1 MVNKQTNGE
10 NGKLHPILL
19 LFIVNMLSVILKSIS
34 IMGTN
39 ATSVFIDMLND
50 LGDVV
55 GLGLLLLGLVFEK
68 KKSNIMYPFGRRRAI
83 YVTGLLSIM
92 MFSGL
97 IFAVAIYKTINILHE
112 PIILFVKS
120 YALYAFFLA
129 FTINVLGLALIFIY
143 TLVKKSGNDPALT
156 GGLIDSISDTGGSAI
171 ALGTLI
177 SKTPV
182 LDVVGSLVLSGVILI
197 SAITVGYR
205 YFQVLIGRAPPK
217 EVLKNV
223 IEKILE
229 VPEVKDV
236 NIFHASMITEDEYM
250 LILEVEVDK
259 DMEVE
264 DAEKL
269 SAKIEDMVK
278 RGDPRFKYV
287 IVEFV
292 GEKPGPKTYKDII
305 NQIEYSKE

>member
-1 MVNKQTNGE
+1 M
-10 NGKLHPILL
+10 HPVILL
-19 LFIVNMLSVILKSIS
+19 FAFNLLSVIFKYIS
-34 IMGTN
+34 VMGTN

-55 GLGLLLLGLVFEK
+55 GLGLLMLGLSFEK
-68 KKSNIMYPFGRRRAI
+68 KKSNIMYPFGRRRAL

-97 IFAVAIYKTINILHE
+97 IFAVAIYKTMNILFE
-112 PIILFVKS
+112 PVVLVVKP
-120 YALYAFFLA
+120 YALYLFSLA
-129 FTINVLGLALIFIY
+129 FIVNIIGLTLIITY
-143 TLVKKSGNDPALT
+143 TYVRRGGNDPTLT
-156 GGLIDSISDTGGSAI
+156 GGLIDSISDVCGSAL

-177 SKTPV
+177 LRIPL
-182 LDVVGSLVLSGVILI
+182 LDVAGSLVLSGVILI

-217 EVLKNV
+217 EVLKKV
-223 IEKILE
+223 IERILSI
-229 VPEVKDV
+229 PEVRDV
-236 NIFHASMITEDEYM
+236 NIFYASMITEDEYM

-269 SAKIEDMVK
+269 SAKIEDAVRK
-278 RGDPRFKYV
+278 EDPRFKYV

-292 GEKPGPKTYKDII
+292 GEKPGPKTYREIM
-305 NQIEYSKE
+305 NEIEYSKE

>member
-1 MVNKQTNGE
+1 M
-10 NGKLHPILL
+10 HPVILL
-19 LFIVNMLSVILKSIS
+19 FAFNLLSVIFKYIS
-34 IMGTN
+34 VMGTN

-55 GLGLLLLGLVFEK
+55 GLGLLMLGLSFEK
-68 KKSNIMYPFGRRRAI
+68 KKSNIMYPFGRRRAL

-97 IFAVAIYKTINILHE
+97 IFAVAIYKTMNILFE
-112 PIILFVKS
+112 PVVLVVKP
-120 YALYAFFLA
+120 YALYLFSLA
-129 FTINVLGLALIFIY
+129 FIVNIIGLTLIITY
-143 TLVKKSGNDPALT
+143 TYVRRGGNDPTLT
-156 GGLIDSISDTGGSAI
+156 GGLIDSISDVCGSAL

-177 SKTPV
+177 LRIPI
-182 LDVVGSLVLSGVILI
+182 LDVAGSLVLSGVILI

-217 EVLKNV
+217 EVLKKV
-223 IEKILE
+223 IERILSI
-229 VPEVKDV
+229 PEVRDV
-236 NIFHASMITEDEYM
+236 NIFYASMITEDEYM

-269 SAKIEDMVK
+269 SAKIEDAVRK
-278 RGDPRFKYV
+278 EDPRFKYV

-292 GEKPGPKTYKDII
+292 GEKPGPKTYREI
-305 NQIEYSKE
+305 

>member
-1 MVNKQTNGE
+1 M
-10 NGKLHPILL
+10 HPVILL
-19 LFIVNMLSVILKSIS
+19 FAFNLLSVIFKYIS
-34 IMGTN
+34 VMGTN

-55 GLGLLLLGLVFEK
+55 GLGLLMLGLSFEK
-68 KKSNIMYPFGRRRAI
+68 KKSNIMYPFGRRRAL

-97 IFAVAIYKTINILHE
+97 IFAVAIYKTMNILFE
-112 PIILFVKS
+112 PVVLVVKP
-120 YALYAFFLA
+120 YALYLFSLA
-129 FTINVLGLALIFIY
+129 FIVNIIGLTLIITY
-143 TLVKKSGNDPALT
+143 TYVRRGGNDPTLT
-156 GGLIDSISDTGGSAI
+156 GGLIDSISDVCGSAL

-177 SKTPV
+177 LRIPI
-182 LDVVGSLVLSGVILI
+182 LDVAGSLVLSGVILI

-217 EVLKNV
+217 EVLKKV
-223 IEKILE
+223 IERILSI
-229 VPEVKDV
+229 PEVRDV
-236 NIFHASMITEDEYM
+236 NIFYASMITEDEYM

-269 SAKIEDMVK
+269 SAKIEDAVRK
-278 RGDPRFKYV
+278 EDPRFKYV

-292 GEKPGPKTYKDII
+292 GEKPGPKTYREIM
-305 NQIEYSKE
+305 NEIEYSKE

>member
-1 MVNKQTNGE
+1 M
-10 NGKLHPILL
+10 HPVILL
-19 LFIVNMLSVILKSIS
+19 FAFNLLSVIFKYIS
-34 IMGTN
+34 VMGTN

-55 GLGLLLLGLVFEK
+55 GLGLLMLGLSFEK
-68 KKSNIMYPFGRRRAI
+68 KKSNIMYPFGRRRAL

-97 IFAVAIYKTINILHE
+97 IFAVAIYKTMNILFE
-112 PIILFVKS
+112 PVVLVVKP
-120 YALYAFFLA
+120 YALYLFSLA
-129 FTINVLGLALIFIY
+129 FIVNIIGLTLIITY
-143 TLVKKSGNDPALT
+143 TYVRRGGNDPTLT
-156 GGLIDSISDTGGSAI
+156 GGLIDSISDVCGSAL

-177 SKTPV
+177 LRIPL
-182 LDVVGSLVLSGVILI
+182 LDVAGSLVLSGVILI

-217 EVLKNV
+217 EVLKKV
-223 IEKILE
+223 IERILSI
-229 VPEVKDV
+229 PEVRDV
-236 NIFHASMITEDEYM
+236 NIFYASMITEDEYM

-269 SAKIEDMVK
+269 SAKIEDAVRK
-278 RGDPRFKYV
+278 EDPRFKYV

-292 GEKPGPKTYKDII
+292 GEKPGPKTYREII
-305 NQIEYSKE
+305 NEIEYSKE

>member
-1 MVNKQTNGE
+1 M
-10 NGKLHPILL
+10 HPVILL
-19 LFIVNMLSVILKSIS
+19 FAFNLLSVIFKYIS
-34 IMGTN
+34 VMGTN

-55 GLGLLLLGLVFEK
+55 GLGLLMLGLSFEK
-68 KKSNIMYPFGRRRAI
+68 KKSNIMYPFGRRRAL

-97 IFAVAIYKTINILHE
+97 IFAVAIYKTMNILFE
-112 PIILFVKS
+112 PVVLVVKP
-120 YALYAFFLA
+120 YALYLFSLA
-129 FTINVLGLALIFIY
+129 FIVNIIGLTLIITY
-143 TLVKKSGNDPALT
+143 TYVRRGGNDPTLT
-156 GGLIDSISDTGGSAI
+156 GGLIDSISDVCGSAL

-177 SKTPV
+177 LRIPI
-182 LDVVGSLVLSGVILI
+182 LDVAGSLVLSGVILI

-217 EVLKNV
+217 EVLKKV
-223 IEKILE
+223 IERILSI
-229 VPEVKDV
+229 PEVRDV
-236 NIFHASMITEDEYM
+236 NIFYASMITEDEYM

-269 SAKIEDMVK
+269 SAKIEDAVRK
-278 RGDPRFKYV
+278 EDPRFKYV

-292 GEKPGPKTYKDII
+292 GEKPGPKTYREII
-305 NQIEYSKE
+305 NE